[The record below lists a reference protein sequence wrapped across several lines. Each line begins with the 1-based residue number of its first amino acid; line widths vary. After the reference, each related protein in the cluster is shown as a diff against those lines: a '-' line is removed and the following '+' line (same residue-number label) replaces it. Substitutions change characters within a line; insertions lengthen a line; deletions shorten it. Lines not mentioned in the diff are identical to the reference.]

1 MKKRKQKNNVIPQM
15 FDVRPVD
22 KSGGFD
28 VEKYSRLPKEIKIK
42 EKKKTTRKEF
52 ISLRD
57 INFEKPD
64 QVKDDFPE
72 KRKNSFATTKR
83 QEQASVRRAIDRKNP
98 ESHQALTEKNK
109 QTLEE
114 RYRKINKEKEIKER
128 AARLSNQIKKIN
140 RLSLNKKFGEDELQD
155 FVSIK
160 ENSREGV
167 LSKQTF
173 FYPHIEEGIELKEK
187 RRNWKDPRQ
196 QKKIN
201 LDKEKKKQD
210 YWKKIVEEK
219 KQEKLRKEKERE
231 KQEALRLKQ
240 EQKQL
245 EKQEKIR
252 LKKEKEEQRRRE
264 ELAREEERKKREE
277 QKRQALILQ
286 EKEREREKLRK
297 EGGRVKKE
305 REKEREK
312 LRKRQERKD
321 RRIKRKKTARKTKEI
336 LLNVF
341 RVKPSRFKFASAALS
356 FTLIVCLTSFS
367 VFASKFAFYG
377 LQIKEDVEVKGN
389 KTIDLVSK
397 AKANFEDKNIPG
409 AIENL
414 EQAREEIK
422 QANQDLEKIGGEAIG
437 FFSGVPFLSKA
448 SSGKN
453 LLEAGDSLLEAV
465 SCASGIVKELER
477 LENPLASSGDKSV
490 GDVFMNMNKKLSEA
504 EDYVKE
510 AQLNMERVKTE
521 DLPEKHRDKIEKI
534 KQLLPQLEAIL
545 GEVDKNQFVF
555 KDMLGYN
562 GPRKYLFLFQ
572 NNQEM
577 RATGGFIGSYGVLKI
592 HDGHVQ
598 DLLIEGIYNPDGQL
612 DVNVI
617 PPKPIQKISAA
628 WSTHDANWF
637 PDFPTSADKISWF
650 YEKTGGPTIDGI
662 ITLTPEVI
670 KDLLEVTGPID
681 MPEYETSIS
690 AENFMEKIQYEV
702 EFDYD
707 KRENKP
713 KKIIA
718 DMTPKLMEK
727 VFNQKS
733 LKNTSQVIK
742 VFLGALN
749 EKHILIH
756 SQNEE
761 IQKRVS
767 ELGWSGEILDTPK
780 DYLMVINSNINGFK
794 TDGVI
799 DQDIKH
805 QAEIQPD
812 GTIVDTV
819 TVTRKHNGGN
829 TGYEFWDRVNAN
841 YMRVYVPKGSELIKA
856 SGHTRETVPDPLD
869 YEKLNFQTDSLVK
882 KQENSI
888 EIDKETGTRIYKE
901 KNKTVFGNWTYV
913 SPGEETKVTYQYK
926 LPFKINLNKN
936 EEKTD
941 FYSLLT
947 QKQAGSVGVGFQSEI
962 SLPENMELYWHY
974 PKEQSVNSRGIELE
988 GALNADNFQG
998 AVLKKKN

>member
-1 MKKRKQKNNVIPQM
+1 MKKRKQRNNVIPQM

-22 KSGGFD
+22 ESGGFD

-42 EKKKTTRKEF
+42 EKKKIARKEL

-57 INFEKPD
+57 INFKKPG

-83 QEQASVRRAIDRKNP
+83 QEPTSAKITIDR
-98 ESHQALTEKNK
+98 ESLESRQSLTEKNK
-109 QTLEE
+109 QSFEE
-114 RYRKINKEKEIKER
+114 QYRKINKEKEIKER
-128 AARLSNQIKKIN
+128 AARLSNRIKEIN
-140 RLSLNKKFGEDELQD
+140 RLSLNQKFGEDELRD

-160 ENSREGV
+160 EDPRERI

-173 FYPHIEEGIELKEK
+173 FYPHIEEGMRLKEK

-196 QKKIN
+196 QRRVN
-201 LDKEKKKQD
+201 LDKEKEEQD
-210 YWKKIVEEK
+210 YWKKIVEER
-219 KQEKLRKEKERE
+219 KQEKLRKEKEKE
-231 KQEALRLKQ
+231 KRKAFRLKQ

-252 LKKEKEEQRRRE
+252 LKKEREEQRRRG
-264 ELAREEERKKREE
+264 ELIKEEERKKREE
-277 QKRQALILQ
+277 QKRQALIL
-286 EKEREREKLRK
+286 REK
-297 EGGRVKKE
+297 
-305 REKEREK
+305 EKEREK
-312 LRKRQERKD
+312 LRKRQEREN
-321 RRIKRKKTARKTKEI
+321 RRIKGEKTARKTKEF
-336 LLNVF
+336 LLNIF
-341 RVKPSRFKFASAALS
+341 RAKPSRFKFASAALS

-367 VFASKFAFYG
+367 VFASRFAFYG
-377 LQIKEDVEVKGN
+377 FQIKEDVEVKGN
-389 KTIDLVSK
+389 KSIDLVSK

-422 QANQDLEKIGGEAIG
+422 QANQDLEKIGGEAVG
-437 FFSGVPFLSKA
+437 LFSGVPFLSKA

-465 SCASGIVKELER
+465 SCASDIVKELER

-504 EDYVKE
+504 EDHVKE
-510 AQLNMERVKTE
+510 AQVNMERVKTE
-521 DLPEKHRDKIEKI
+521 DVPEKHRDKIEKI
-534 KQLLPQLEAIL
+534 KQLLPQLKAIL
-545 GEVDKNQFVF
+545 GEIDKNQFVF

-592 HDGHVQ
+592 HEGHVK
-598 DLLIEGIYNPDGQL
+598 DLFIEGIYDPDGQL
-612 DVNVI
+612 DVNVV

-637 PDFPTSADKISWF
+637 PDFPASADKISWF

-670 KDLLEVTGPID
+670 KNLLEVTGPID

-733 LKNTSQVIK
+733 LKNTSQVMK

-767 ELGWSGEILDTPK
+767 ELGWSGEILGTPK
-780 DYLMVINSNINGFK
+780 DYLMVVNSNINGFK

-819 TVTRKHNGGN
+819 TVTRRHNGGN
-829 TGYEFWDRVNAN
+829 TGYEFWDEVNAN

-856 SGHTRETVPDPLD
+856 SGHTRETVPDPID
-869 YEKLNFQTDSLVK
+869 YEKLNFKKDSLVE
-882 KQENSI
+882 KQENST
-888 EIDKETGTRIYKE
+888 EIDKETGTRIHKE

-936 EEKTD
+936 EEETD
-941 FYSLLT
+941 FYSLLA

-962 SLPENMELYWHY
+962 NLPENMETYWRY
-974 PKEQSVNSRGIELE
+974 PKEQSVNSRGIELK
-988 GALNADNFQG
+988 GNLNTDNFQG